1 MTTTA
6 VEVVVRSIAAGGDG
20 VATLDDGRTVFI
32 PRTAPGDRVRLR
44 SVRRHTRFARAEIA
58 EILAHGP
65 GRATPPC
72 PHYVADRCGGCQLM
86 HLTPELQREVKARN
100 AGDALRR
107 IAKLDVADPVV
118 TPSPVQLG
126 YRAKV
131 TFAVSGGNLG
141 YHRAGDADRV
151 FDVRDCLVAEPAVRR
166 LHQAVRVARA
176 TLPANATRVVLRR
189 DRDDSLHVVVRTDG
203 GEAWRHGPKLHAR
216 LQAAGLEAV
225 VWWHPEGGAPR
236 AVAGSDD
243 PWPATVFEQIHP
255 AMGRLVRAAALDALG
270 DIGGLHAWD
279 LYAGIGETTNEL
291 LARGA
296 SVESIELDARAVAYA
311 ERVGPVGPRRLAGRA
326 EERLVAL
333 RAPAVI
339 VTNPPRTGM
348 DVAVTSGI
356 GESGAGRVAY
366 ISCDAATL
374 ARDLARLAGRYR
386 LERIAAFDQF
396 PQTAHLECVAL
407 LERQ

>member
-1 MTTTA
+1 MNTTA

-32 PRTAPGDRVRLR
+32 PRAAPGDRLRLR
-44 SVRRHTRFARAEIA
+44 SVRTHARFARAEIA

-72 PHYVADRCGGCQLM
+72 PHYVGDRCGGCQLM
-86 HLTPELQREVKARN
+86 HLTPEAQREVKARN

-131 TFAVSGGNLG
+131 TFAVSAENLG
-141 YHRAGDADRV
+141 YHRVGDPDRV

-166 LHQAVRVARA
+166 LHQAVRAARSS
-176 TLPANATRVVLRR
+176 LPKHATRVVLRR
-189 DRDDSLHVVVRTDG
+189 DRDDALHVVVRTDG
-203 GEAWRHGPKLHAR
+203 DEAWRHGAALHAR
-216 LQAAGLEAV
+216 LKASGVEAV

-236 AVAGSDD
+236 AVAGSDH

-255 AMGRLVRAAALDALG
+255 AMGRMVRQAALEALG
-270 DIGGLHAWD
+270 EVAGLHAWD
-279 LYAGIGETTNEL
+279 LYAGIGETTVEL
-291 LARGA
+291 LTRGA
-296 SVESIELDARAVAYA
+296 SVESVELDARAVTVA
-311 ERVGPVGPRRLAGRA
+311 ERLGPAGPRRLTGRA
-326 EERLVAL
+326 EERVGQLKS
-333 RAPAVI
+333 PAVI

-348 DVAVTSGI
+348 DAAVTSAI
-356 GESGAGRVAY
+356 AESGAGRVAY

-374 ARDLARLAGRYR
+374 ARDLTRLAGRYR
-386 LERIAAFDQF
+386 LGHVAAFDQF
-396 PQTAHLECVAL
+396 PQTAHLECLAL
-407 LERQ
+407 LERL